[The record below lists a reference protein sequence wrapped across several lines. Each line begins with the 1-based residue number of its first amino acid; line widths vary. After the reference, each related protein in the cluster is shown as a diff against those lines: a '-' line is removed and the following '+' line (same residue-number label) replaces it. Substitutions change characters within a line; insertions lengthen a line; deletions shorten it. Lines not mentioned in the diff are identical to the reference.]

1 MLYTVKN
8 DAELEQISSLKNGIK
23 HVILQNVLLNLPKNV
38 NKSYL
43 EQKSFR
49 LMKWLNDDSLIF
61 IAVEG
66 SENQINNWYCL
77 NQNV

>member
-61 IAVEG
+61 LQSKDVKIKSIIGTV
-66 SENQINNWYCL
+66 
-77 NQNV
+77 

>member
-8 DAELEQISSLKNGIK
+8 DAELEKKISSLKNGIK

-49 LMKWLNDDSLIF
+49 LMKWLNDDSLIP
-61 IAVEG
+61 IHC
-66 SENQINNWYCL
+66 SRRK
-77 NQNV
+77 